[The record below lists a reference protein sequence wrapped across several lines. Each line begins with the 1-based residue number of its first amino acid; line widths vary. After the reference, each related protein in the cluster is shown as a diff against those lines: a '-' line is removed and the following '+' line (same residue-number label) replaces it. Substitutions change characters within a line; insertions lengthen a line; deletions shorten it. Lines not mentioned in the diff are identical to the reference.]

1 MSTPTSHRAVFW
13 SVTLGVLLL
22 LAAFI
27 MPSVG
32 RVSASARRSVDGS
45 NIRQIGQ
52 SVIIYALDNGDTLPL
67 ATDVWDYARI
77 LANDAGLD
85 VPQMWLSK
93 TDPASDN
100 VTVFPSSVL
109 IPGPSKPR
117 PLNPA
122 FLELKPSIAVAL
134 GKLHTRLPATT
145 PIAWTRGLRPD
156 GTWSPHSPYGETGG
170 WIFFLGGNVGFFK
183 NVKSGLVR
191 FDGKGST
198 SDILE
203 ALPPGTRIG
212 EYSPTPDEQRE
223 WAKSAAWTQ
232 RMGQVSTAT
241 PLIFLAALWL
251 PFVAISLYRG
261 LKKRPGTFTV
271 LLWPVVLTILLFFIM
286 PGCW

>member
-1 MSTPTSHRAVFW
+1 MIHRAVFW
-13 SVTLGVLLL
+13 SVTLGVTLL
-22 LAAFI
+22 LAALI
-27 MPSVG
+27 IPTVG
-32 RVSASARRSVDGS
+32 RASANARRSVDGS

-52 SVIIYALDNGDTLPL
+52 SVLIYALDNGDTLPL

-93 TDPASDN
+93 TDPAADN

-117 PLNPA
+117 PLDPA

-145 PIAWTRGLRPD
+145 PIAWTRGLQTD

-170 WIFFLGGNVGFFK
+170 WIFFLGGNVGFYK
-183 NVKSGLVR
+183 NLTDAENRLVR

-198 SDILE
+198 SHILE

-212 EYSPTPDEQRE
+212 EYTPTPDEQRA
-223 WAKSAAWTQ
+223 WAKSTAWTQ
-232 RMGQVSTAT
+232 RMGPLPTAT
-241 PLIFLAALWL
+241 PFITLAALWL
-251 PFVAISLYRG
+251 PFIVISIYRA

-271 LLWPVVLTILLFFIM
+271 LLWPVVFTIAIFLIL